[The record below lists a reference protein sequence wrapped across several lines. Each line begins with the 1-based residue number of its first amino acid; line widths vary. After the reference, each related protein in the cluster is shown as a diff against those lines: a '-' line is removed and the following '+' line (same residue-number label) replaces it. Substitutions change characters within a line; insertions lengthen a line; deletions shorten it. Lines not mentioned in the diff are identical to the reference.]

1 MSRELQQRNEFKE
14 SDMQRRRFVQ
24 MMTLAGAGTLAAVEL
39 AHAGETKTVAYRVK
53 GFTCVTCAVG
63 LETMLR
69 AQKGVKWVKATYP
82 EALVTI
88 KYDPSAVNEP
98 ALRGFISDLGFTAEA
113 GPKI

>member
-53 GFTCVTCAVG
+53 
-63 LETMLR
+63 
-69 AQKGVKWVKATYP
+69 ATYP

-113 GPKI
+113 APKI